1 MKTMHFCVRTNATGS
16 ECNTNLDVTKKQWDA
31 MSEQEQQDLINE
43 YRADVMDSWVE
54 EREQDN
60 D

>member
-1 MKTMHFCVRTNATGS
+1 MKTMHLFVRTNAVGS

-54 EREQDN
+54 EREQE
-60 D
+60 